1 MKYAGFAIQ
10 KNVVLKR
17 LKFGFGKTF
26 LALVIFCKLYWN
38 FTEVIVLKGT
48 FDICIFGEKVTV

>member
-17 LKFGFGKTF
+17 LKFGFVKTF
-26 LALVIFCKLYWN
+26 LALVIFCRLYWN
-38 FTEVIVLKGT
+38 FTEVIVLKFT